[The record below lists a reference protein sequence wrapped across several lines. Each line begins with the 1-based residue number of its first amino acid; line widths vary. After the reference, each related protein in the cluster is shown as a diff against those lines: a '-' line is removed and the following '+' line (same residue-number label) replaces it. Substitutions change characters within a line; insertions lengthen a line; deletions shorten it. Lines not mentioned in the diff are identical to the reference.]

1 LLAGVFIKKI
11 RNIEYDK
18 ILDTN
23 LLEGGIIVE
32 KKKKNIG
39 FNIIKN
45 DPTDGHGGYGVGA
58 LTLDNISPVF
68 VDIEGED
75 VFVDIGAM
83 HARSV
88 VEKGIK
94 FLPNKEDVPNGKP
107 FWLVWVTIDHKKE
120 GPYYAGVTACEMTVD
135 REIRR
140 GYKSLPEHVNK
151 MDKSLKR
158 KIMVDFMDDR
168 SKELLT
174 SFLQKHDAGMWE
186 RASDELKSDLKV
198 G

>member
-1 LLAGVFIKKI
+1 M
-11 RNIEYDK
+11 
-18 ILDTN
+18 
-23 LLEGGIIVE
+23 E
-32 KKKKNIG
+32 KKKKSIG
-39 FNIIKN
+39 FNIIKS

-58 LTLDNISPVF
+58 LSLDNVSPVF
-68 VDIEGED
+68 VDIDEEE

-107 FWLVWVTIDHKKE
+107 FWLVWVTIDRHVE

-158 KIMVDFMDDR
+158 KIMVEHMDDK
-168 SKELLT
+168 SKTLLST
-174 SFLQKHDAGMWE
+174 YLKNHDQGMWE
-186 RASDELKSDLKV
+186 RSTEELKTGLKV
-198 G
+198 T

>member
-1 LLAGVFIKKI
+1 MVDQ
-11 RNIEYDK
+11 N
-18 ILDTN
+18 
-23 LLEGGIIVE
+23 
-32 KKKKNIG
+32 KKKVA

-45 DPTDGHGGYGVGA
+45 DPTDGHKGYGIGA
-58 LTLDNISPVF
+58 LSLENISPVF
-68 VDIEGED
+68 IDIENED
-75 VFVDIGAM
+75 VFVDVGAM

-107 FWLVWVTIDHKKE
+107 FWLVWVTIDRKEE

-135 REIRR
+135 RSIRR

-158 KIMVDFMDDR
+158 HIMVDFMDNK
-168 SKELLT
+168 SKKLLVD
-174 SFLQKHDAGMWE
+174 FLINHNKEIWDNS
-186 RASDELKSDLKV
+186 SDELKEGLRV
-198 G
+198 E